1 MRSEKYDMKKIA
13 LYLFALLAVAACG
26 GDDDNNET
34 PVPTPDEN
42 APVAVDKAPAW
53 NSERRLW
60 KNCF

>member
-1 MRSEKYDMKKIA
+1 MKKIA

-42 APVAVDKAPAW
+42 APVVVDKAPAW

-60 KNCF
+60 ENCF